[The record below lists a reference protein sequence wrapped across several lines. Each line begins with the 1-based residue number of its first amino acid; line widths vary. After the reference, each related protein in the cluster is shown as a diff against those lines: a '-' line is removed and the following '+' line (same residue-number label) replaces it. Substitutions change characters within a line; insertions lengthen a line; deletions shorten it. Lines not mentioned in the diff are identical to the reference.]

1 MSTFILKIIIE
12 YSSLIPNNIFKF
24 FSFNKNKIIK
34 SKILFDTIQY
44 KSDYNGDNLAI
55 FFLPLLINMSQIS
68 NDIKKLTSEK
78 KVISIISTLIFYE
91 EGTDNPYIHSLSD
104 SNKLYS
110 LNNFNEW
117 FTNVLFNLVEKL
129 EFYNSFKKIS
139 LIIKVNIIT
148 NI

>member
-68 NDIKKLTSEK
+68 NDIKKLTIEK

-91 EGTDNPYIHSLSD
+91 EGTNNQYTHSLSD

-110 LNNFNEW
+110 LDNFNEW
-117 FTNVLFNLVEKL
+117 FANVLFNLVEKL

-139 LIIKVNIIT
+139 LIIKVKIIT